1 MVRVV
6 WSPDAVTDLEN
17 ISEYISLDSM
27 EYATVVVRGIFAT
40 AESVSLFPL
49 SGRIVPEFEKKSIRE
64 KLYQS
69 YRIIY
74 RIRSSEQIDILRIF
88 HQARELNIDMDKTT

>member
-1 MVRVV
+1 MVRIV
-6 WSPDAVTDLEN
+6 WSPDAVTDLED
-17 ISEYISLDSM
+17 ISQYISLDSK
-27 EYATVVVRGIFAT
+27 ENATVVVRGIFAT

-74 RIRSSEQIDILRIF
+74 RIKSSDHIDIVRIF
-88 HQARELNIDMDKTT
+88 HQARELNINMNKTT

>member
-17 ISEYISLDSM
+17 ISEYISLDSK